1 MGTQAA
7 KRKAGVTD
15 GARTH
20 DNRNHN
26 QAINHSHPFEL
37 NKSSSKKVSNKT
49 KNQHRCNPHKHWSY
63 FAILDTFQVA
73 LD

>member
-1 MGTQAA
+1 MSTQAA

-26 QAINHSHPFEL
+26 QAINHSHLFEL
-37 NKSSSKKVSNKT
+37 KKNASKKVSNKT
-49 KNQHRCNPHKHWSY
+49 KNSIAATRINTG
-63 FAILDTFQVA
+63 AVLR
-73 LD
+73 